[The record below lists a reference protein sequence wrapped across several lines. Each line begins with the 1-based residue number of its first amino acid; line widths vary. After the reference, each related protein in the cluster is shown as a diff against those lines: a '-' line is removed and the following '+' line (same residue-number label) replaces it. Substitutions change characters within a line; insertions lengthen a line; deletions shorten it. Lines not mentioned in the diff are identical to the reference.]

1 MTQNGVRLYFDL
13 GCLQVCE
20 TYASLEE
27 DIHKASLTKTL
38 LKPQM
43 AKQYV
48 RQNLKINRL
57 FHHLKQN
64 LKINRLFHHLK
75 LTKVHCGTTPHCKQ
89 TRSHVDQLKL
99 EAAEGKKK

>member
-57 FHHLKQN
+57 FHHLK
-64 LKINRLFHHLK
+64 